1 LKGDIMETYIV
12 KKGDTLDTIAKSYNV
27 KVGDIIN
34 ANGLMMPYILLEGQ
48 TLIIPIDDS
57 TVYDYYKV
65 KQGDTLYNIA
75 VKYNTTVPMI
85 ASINGIKQTDYI
97 YPGQIIL
104 VPKSNIKTYITKAG
118 DTLSSVANYFKV
130 SNQKII
136 TDNKG
141 IYLLPEQLIIVK
153 ANTRY

>member
-1 LKGDIMETYIV
+1 METYIV

-75 VKYNTTVPMI
+75 VKYNTTVPMV

>member
-1 LKGDIMETYIV
+1 METYIV

-75 VKYNTTVPMI
+75 VKYNTTVPMV

-130 SNQKII
+130 SN
-136 TDNKG
+136 
-141 IYLLPEQLIIVK
+141 
-153 ANTRY
+153 

>member
-1 LKGDIMETYIV
+1 METYIV